1 MILSG
6 ATFCTAC
13 SGRANS
19 DVTKPPSTVIPLS
32 IVPPYPNADTLR
44 ANAAQQGKLIGAAVN
59 NDLVRQVDYAEVLAA
74 NTTCLP
80 QKMP

>member
-1 MILSG
+1 M
-6 ATFCTAC
+6 
-13 SGRANS
+13 
-19 DVTKPPSTVIPLS
+19 S
-32 IVPPYPNADTLR
+32 IVQPNPNADTLR